1 MEVADKINVVRDV
14 VDEIALHQLHV
25 VAVEQELDGRRI
37 DRLDEF
43 KALVGRVEPV
53 ALVVIHGVEG
63 FKDDRNAL
71 FFRDLGRAL
80 QVFQQNKLLRILK
93 APLQIARQADK
104 GLAAEFLADSDGSFY
119 IRLYSLPR
127 EIHADG
133 PRLVQA
139 AGRDGDAR
147 VG

>member
-1 MEVADKINVVRDV
+1 MDLEEARKLTADSGGEVNEDTAKH
-14 VDEIALHQLHV
+14 L
-25 VAVEQELDGRRI
+25 VELYSKNIEDYTREDFLDGS
-37 DRLDEF
+37 
-43 KALVGRVEPV
+43 EPYDYIY
-53 ALVVIHGVEG
+53 LYREN
-63 FKDDRNAL
+63 K
-71 FFRDLGRAL
+71 
-80 QVFQQNKLLRILK
+80 FQQNKLLRILK